1 MMILIIMMILI
12 VMMMMM
18 MMKIVNS
25 PLFSVLLTL
34 ESCKVWSLWRLWQFQ
49 MHFGCQLECQGCDTT
64 TSPLARERGT
74 HPRRNSS
81 SKFRMFRMFRMPWKF
96 DTSQVAW
103 SMASTLS
110 HSLSINCNYK
120 NWCSCIVQ
128 LPKCWDIIWYHGNP
142 WDTLWPS
149 AMDVESEPVDFGMG
163 LLCQQIN
170 HICWGHWYGLD
181 SFDGVPQ
188 KPWIGAISAHPP
200 HKVLPLTEPWRKWD
214 SCCTYATHM
223 IHCYSSLD
231 LVSFKTE
238 LSKQLII
245 DHTTWQASIWTTNSH
260 TLLRFWPFPIP
271 SLSDLFVG

>member
-1 MMILIIMMILI
+1 
-12 VMMMMM
+12 MM

-103 SMASTLS
+103 SMVSTLS

-128 LPKCWDIIWYHGNP
+128 LPKCWDIIYHGIP
-142 WDTLWPS
+142 
-149 AMDVESEPVDFGMG
+149 
-163 LLCQQIN
+163 C
-170 HICWGHWYGLD
+170 
-181 SFDGVPQ
+181 
-188 KPWIGAISAHPP
+188 
-200 HKVLPLTEPWRKWD
+200 
-214 SCCTYATHM
+214 
-223 IHCYSSLD
+223 D
-231 LVSFKTE
+231 LVPWMWKANLEWVCFSNR
-238 LSKQLII
+238 LII
-245 DHTTWQASIWTTNSH
+245 
-260 TLLRFWPFPIP
+260 
-271 SLSDLFVG
+271 FVGDTDTVWIPLMVCLSRSRG